1 MIKRFQGTAGA
12 GTLLEALNAQDVV
25 RGDSTAA
32 AELASVGSLAQYE
45 AGDTLV
51 EQGGADN
58 DIFFLLAGRVEVL
71 VNGTRIAVRSAGQ
84 QVGEMALIDPGAV
97 RAATVRALETTVA
110 LRVSEPS
117 FSAAAQRR
125 PDLWRLLAKQL
136 GARLRERNRLVRAK
150 NSLPALFIGCS
161 AEALPVARELQSA
174 LSHDRIEAKIWTDGV
189 FGPSRFTIEDLEREV
204 QRADFAALVLTGDD
218 RLVSRGAG
226 HLAPRDNVV
235 FELGLFMGAI
245 SRPRTVLITP
255 RGVDVKIP
263 TDLLGIKPIEYTH
276 TSGDLGA
283 AIGPAASE
291 LRKLIADLGTR

>member
-1 MIKRFQGTAGA
+1 MINRFQGPAGA
-12 GTLLEALNAQDVV
+12 HTLLEALNTQDVV
-25 RGDSTAA
+25 RGDAAAA
-32 AELASVGSLAQYE
+32 AELISAGSLAQYE

-58 DIFFLLAGRVEVL
+58 DILFLLAGRVEVL
-71 VNGTRIAVRSAGQ
+71 VNGTRIAVRTAGQ

-110 LRVSEPS
+110 MRVSEPS
-117 FSAAAQRR
+117 FSAAAQRH
-125 PDLWRLLAKQL
+125 PNLWRLLARQL

-150 NSLPALFIGCS
+150 NSLPELFIGCS
-161 AEALPVARELQSA
+161 AEALPIARELQSA
-174 LSHDRIEAKIWTDGV
+174 LSHDHIEAKIWTDGV

-218 RLVSRGAG
+218 RLVSRDVG

-245 SRPRTVLITP
+245 SRTRTVLVTP

-263 TDLLGIKPIEYTH
+263 TDLLGIKPIEYTP
-276 TSGDLGA
+276 TPGDLAA
-283 AIGPAASE
+283 AIGPAANA
-291 LRKLIADLGTR
+291 LRTGIADLGTR